1 MSQGPGVKGR
11 VVLEG
16 PPHLGHEQRQVR
28 HTVRPV
34 AERVQTDVASGVH
47 AGTGRVDH
55 HGDRWTDVTARPGR
69 RVGLMKPDAH
79 WDIILASFILDG
91 NRPSQV
97 DQLLLLFVGKTVKIH
112 VETKIREK

>member
-1 MSQGPGVKGR
+1 MLSGSY
-11 VVLEG
+11 
-16 PPHLGHEQRQVR
+16 
-28 HTVRPV
+28 VRPV

-79 WDIILASFILDG
+79 WDIILASCKHMT
-91 NRPSQV
+91 SQR
-97 DQLLLLFVGKTVKIH
+97 Q
-112 VETKIREK
+112 